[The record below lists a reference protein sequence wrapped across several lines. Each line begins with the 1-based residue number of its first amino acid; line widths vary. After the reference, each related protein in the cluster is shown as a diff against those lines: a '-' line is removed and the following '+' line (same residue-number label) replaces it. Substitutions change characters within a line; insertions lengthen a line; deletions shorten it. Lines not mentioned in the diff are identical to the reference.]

1 MVSCPGLSV
10 KPLIPRRRHAARKT
24 AGRSLVTGVE
34 KAALQRPPL
43 PEPARDCPPCRNGE
57 WQGRRERRSPAARQ
71 WQFRHCPQRA
81 PVVGWTAGRT
91 RPVRNK
97 LPSPPKKR
105 LTLSRLSEKFSPKEG
120 RHHVSILCTVLFL
133 LFGFTLVGPGSD
145 VLCVD
150 ESSVTSAVVK
160 DSRRP
165 RRAGGFFVPHQRRE
179 KVHVCVSYGW
189 LHRCHPAFH
198 APCLRPFPCSAAARS
213 ESAEN
218 VRRAPP

>member
-1 MVSCPGLSV
+1 MRFPGIHRDGPMVSCPGLSV

-97 LPSPPKKR
+97 LPSPPKK
-105 LTLSRLSEKFSPKEG
+105 TLDTF
-120 RHHVSILCTVLFL
+120 
-133 LFGFTLVGPGSD
+133 
-145 VLCVD
+145 
-150 ESSVTSAVVK
+150 
-160 DSRRP
+160 
-165 RRAGGFFVPHQRRE
+165 
-179 KVHVCVSYGW
+179 
-189 LHRCHPAFH
+189 PAFGEVLSKRRTT
-198 APCLRPFPCSAAARS
+198 PCFDFMHSTISIIRVHTRWPRIGCA
-213 ESAEN
+213 
-218 VRRAPP
+218 VRR